1 MHAYTT
7 AAPAAPAAYEAVN
20 LLMLDAAAAACRN
33 DMADAVRRVG
43 PVRREV
49 AATAAI
55 SPLEAALLARHATA
69 DRRSTRDRVLDR
81 VADGLLAELRR

>member
-1 MHAYTT
+1 MHAFTT
-7 AAPAAPAAYEAVN
+7 IAAAPAAACEPATP
-20 LLMLDAAAAACRN
+20 LMLDAAAAACRN
-33 DMADAVRRVG
+33 DMADTVRRVG

-55 SPLEAALLARHATA
+55 SPLEAALLARHAMA
-69 DRRSTRDRVLDR
+69 DRRTTRDRVLDR